1 MRKYPALRFLLLVI
15 TVALIWSLLPGCGGG
30 EPAQEVETDPERY
43 IDPRFEGAPSW
54 VIKGRGDNADLIYGV
69 GTFSG
74 VRDIGLATDA
84 AMARARNQ
92 IVLNLQAEVRS
103 LLESGQIQTDDGVAF
118 DAVQEVSNTVAQVG
132 NMNISGAMMED
143 KWLSSSNE
151 LWVLASIDMEAFGQ
165 QLDKVQ
171 QLSGRMREEIHE
183 RVQDNLNRLDDRT
196 GR

>member
-1 MRKYPALRFLLLVI
+1 
-15 TVALIWSLLPGCGGG
+15 
-30 EPAQEVETDPERY
+30 
-43 IDPRFEGAPSW
+43 
-54 VIKGRGDNADLIYGV
+54 
-69 GTFSG
+69 
-74 VRDIGLATDA
+74 
-84 AMARARNQ
+84 
-92 IVLNLQAEVRS
+92 
-103 LLESGQIQTDDGVAF
+103 
-118 DAVQEVSNTVAQVG
+118 VAQVG

-143 KWLSSSNE
+143 KWLSPANE